1 MRPRGTKTI
10 HALVALGALFAVIA
24 SATPASADHDDDRH
38 WRGHGHWKHRQHGYW
53 DGGRSYY
60 YSDRPSYYYYEPRRR
75 YYYDAPR
82 VYVPPPPAPSFGL
95 NLVFP
100 IH

>member
-1 MRPRGTKTI
+1 MRPRRSKI
-10 HALVALGALFAVIA
+10 VHAVLALGALFAVA
-24 SATPASADHDDDRH
+24 GSATPASADHDDHRH
-38 WRGHGHWKHRQHGYW
+38 GRGHGHWKHHGYRE
-53 DGGRSYY
+53 GGRSYY

-82 VYVPPPPAPSFGL
+82 VYVPPPPVPSFGL